1 MLSGDWLTV
10 VDHITTTDHGGHPMQ
25 NPLKTEP
32 VGIAAAVTAILNVL
46 VLLGAIHLDTD
57 QLAAINTA
65 VVLVL
70 GLFVRSQVTPTG

>member
-1 MLSGDWLTV
+1 
-10 VDHITTTDHGGHPMQ
+10 MQ